1 MKKKKKKKES
11 RPKYIDREE
20 FENFTRIKEWEP
32 IELQGQARPS
42 FLDSFPYTTDC
53 HLYGS
58 GTVGPPYDKSLYDT
72 GLSGYRVGGFTF
84 YRDSKTH
91 PEPFD
96 YNVDNYV
103 VVDDSFTG
111 NQLVVR
117 GPYEAINHWT
127 DTIQNNLS
135 GVEIFRYPYPKC
147 PQCGG
152 DHVINDEYC
161 EDCRWMNKIF

>member
-1 MKKKKKKKES
+1 MKKKKEP

-20 FENFTRIKEWEP
+20 FETFTRAREWEP

-42 FLDSFPYTTDC
+42 FLDNFPYTTDC

-58 GTVGPPYDKSLYDT
+58 GTVESPYDKSLYDN

-91 PEPFD
+91 SEPFD
-96 YNVDNYV
+96 YNVDNYI
-103 VVDDSFTG
+103 VVDDSLTG

-117 GPYEAINHWT
+117 VLTKLLIIGQ
-127 DTIQNNLS
+127 IQ
-135 GVEIFRYPYPKC
+135 FK
-147 PQCGG
+147 
-152 DHVINDEYC
+152 
-161 EDCRWMNKIF
+161 KIFQE

>member
-1 MKKKKKKKES
+1 MKKKKEV

-20 FENFTRIKEWEP
+20 FETFTRAREWEP

-42 FLDSFPYTTDC
+42 FLDNFPYTTDC
-53 HLYGS
+53 HVYGS
-58 GTVGPPYDKSLYDT
+58 GITGPPYYESLYET

-84 YRDSKTH
+84 YRDSKAH

-96 YNVDNYV
+96 YNVDNYI

-111 NQLVVR
+111 NRLVVW

-127 DTIQNNLS
+127 GTIQDNLT
-135 GVEIFRYPYPKC
+135 GVEIFRYPFPQCPKC
-147 PQCGG
+147 GRYS
-152 DHVINDEYC
+152 VMNDEYC
-161 EDCRWMNKIF
+161 EDCGWRK